1 MSQWWASCLCTQSL
15 QRPIIHGIS
24 HEGAGRLGG
33 SRGRRK
39 PGGSVRLMEVLLG
52 SLRDALGRGLSS
64 ERRRGS
70 ESGQVLT
77 QRLLALGEF

>member
-1 MSQWWASCLCTQSL
+1 
-15 QRPIIHGIS
+15 
-24 HEGAGRLGG
+24 
-33 SRGRRK
+33 
-39 PGGSVRLMEVLLG
+39 MEVLLG